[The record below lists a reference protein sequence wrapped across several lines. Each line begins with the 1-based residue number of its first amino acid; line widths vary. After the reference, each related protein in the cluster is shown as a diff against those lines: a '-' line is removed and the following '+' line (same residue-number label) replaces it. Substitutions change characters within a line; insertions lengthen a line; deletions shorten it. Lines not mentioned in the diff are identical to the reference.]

1 MTATATETT
10 TPSTST
16 ELRTQVERILARSI
30 INGPAPTDTDLRR
43 AEILASLARA
53 AATAELAAAITAAA

>member
-1 MTATATETT
+1 MTTTDTQAT

-16 ELRTQVERILARSI
+16 ELRLRAERILARRI
-30 INGPAPTDTDLRR
+30 TNGPAPTDTDLRR
-43 AEILASLARA
+43 AEILTNLAKA